1 MIKIIQAD
9 TIGSHQLRLTFS
21 DSTHGIYDFTH
32 ILAKNTVLTQALQN
46 SEFFDAHFIEL
57 GALCW
62 KNGLEFSPAALH
74 RELQEAGKLSA
85 IQKAA

>member
-1 MIKIIQAD
+1 MIKIIQAE
-9 TIGSHQLRLTFS
+9 TIAPHQLHLVFS
-21 DSTHGIYDFTH
+21 DNTHGVYDFAP
-32 ILAKNTVLTQALQN
+32 ILAKNTVLTQALLDP
-46 SEFFDAHFIEL
+46 EFFDAHFIEL

-74 RELQEAGKLSA
+74 RDLQEAGKLSA